1 MRALYESLMEES
13 LNLEPVEDAL
23 AFLYDAALLVKGK
36 PQAVCRA
43 YDKNLFFQKA
53 LWVLPLALDRVKG
66 APSRLSALA
75 DRAEEAEAG
84 QG

>member
-1 MRALYESLMEES
+1 MSALCDSLMDEC
-13 LNLEPVEDAL
+13 LNLEPVEGAL
-23 AFLYDAALLVKGK
+23 AFLYDAALLVKGE

-43 YDKNLFFQKA
+43 YAKDLFFLKA

-66 APSRLSALA
+66 VPSRLSALA
-75 DRAEEAEAG
+75 DRAEEAEMG